1 MFVQETFYKKYYI
14 FKINTTLQQPYKIIL
29 INKFQSLSSYVCT
42 FVKKNNLYLAKPL
55 TLDVFPNFL
64 SFHCIVVVTIW
75 FVVNSFLNKSKKKIS
90 TVIQLQ
96 THNQQYFVSK
106 SRKKLLISFEKK
118 YFLLKIISKFYQRKD

>member
-118 YFLLKIISKFYQRKD
+118 YFLLKIISKFYQIKD

>member
-64 SFHCIVVVTIW
+64 SFHCIVVVTI
-75 FVVNSFLNKSKKKIS
+75 
-90 TVIQLQ
+90 
-96 THNQQYFVSK
+96 
-106 SRKKLLISFEKK
+106 
-118 YFLLKIISKFYQRKD
+118 